1 MAEVEIR
8 GGGDLD
14 GAVLRNAATEATLQE
29 LVRVLNKGG
38 KSDSG
43 NKAQDLFNKSIRNN
57 VVVTNRSTNNLGV
70 FNNTLSSLKK
80 STNALGQQFER
91 LGNIALG
98 GIFSGIATAGRALV
112 GFFTNSVDSFRR
124 TSDVGASFNNDLVE
138 LRRTAAASAMPLEM
152 FAESVAKNS
161 RILAA
166 FGGSVTQGAQ
176 RFATLTRELRTGDI
190 GTRFMGMGMTMSD
203 LNDYMAEYLDLEMKA
218 GRMEGKSDADLLQGT
233 QNYIMELDKLSKITG
248 LSRKEQASALRTAM
262 TDGRLIQLQSRLS
275 DEGLERFRSAVTL
288 MQTNMDPQ
296 AMGTIIN
303 AMSGVID
310 PADSFGRMMAAQIP
324 GFQSFNRAMGQGRL
338 STEEIAKGAEDQ
350 IAAIDRQLA
359 GMSDQ
364 QIARNADLTR
374 MRQYQQSLRAL
385 ARANTADARA
395 EQLRRA
401 RITEGLTSFSQA
413 IEKIKGDVLLAFIDS
428 GVFKKVEEA
437 LAKIAQI
444 FDQNKAAIGNAIV
457 NFANSILGFLQ
468 NVQSKGLGEALKDVF
483 KNLFNAI
490 PFRAIGGFVLDL
502 AKDAMVNL
510 WGLIK
515 ENAGRAIS
523 AALGI
528 IIAAKLGILAGPFTV
543 LAAALAGIFG
553 VDVVAGWLEKGW
565 KAIKNLGTS
574 IANLFSWNTVSQFFT
589 NAWNTISGIP
599 TKILEF
605 FNVDSVGQLFGNA
618 WNTIS
623 GIPTKIRELFSL
635 ENLNLPKIS
644 DLFNSLVSTVR
655 GFFNFDFQL
664 PNIRDFLPTWL
675 GGTGRARTEIADVQ
689 QNRAEPNTTSRDQ
702 SRTVD
707 NADAR
712 VREYRARL
720 ANARL
725 TNIPDTTTTGDDLTL
740 DYLKY
745 PETGRPPPGAT
756 SLAMPQAPETSN
768 RINTEELST
777 QVASTNRELIAAL
790 NVLKEHL
797 DKLST
802 GNSETAASLTNIV
815 SPLASTLGTVTNT
828 MIEEQRKLNTMI
840 AELRPV
846 FEATRDSTKN
856 VADNV
861 GGRNSP
867 L

>member
-623 GIPTKIRELFSL
+623 GIPNRIRELFSL
-635 ENLNLPKIS
+635 ENLNLPKMS
-644 DLFNSLVSTVR
+644 DLFNGLINTVR

-664 PNIRDFLPTWL
+664 PNIRDFLPSWL
-675 GGTGRARTEIADVQ
+675 GGTGRHIAATQLTPRPEQLTPRPD
-689 QNRAEPNTTSRDQ
+689 TTSETLTR
-702 SRTVD
+702 
-707 NADAR
+707 
-712 VREYRARL
+712 
-720 ANARL
+720 ANARMSAV
-725 TNIPDTTTTGDDLTL
+725 PDTTNTGHELDL
-740 DYLKY
+740 DYVRY
-745 PETGRPPPGAT
+745 PETGRPLPTLPQEQIARFRSPENTTRNFNIDTLATELTSITRDIRSGLEMLAEQLNNLNTNNTSNLERLQTLSNTT
-756 SLAMPQAPETSN
+756 SL
-768 RINTEELST
+768 RIT
-777 QVASTNRELIAAL
+777 
-790 NVLKEHL
+790 
-797 DKLST
+797 
-802 GNSETAASLTNIV
+802 TA
-815 SPLASTLGTVTNT
+815 TNT
-828 MIEEQRKLNTMI
+828 MLDEQKTLNTLI

-846 FEATRDSTKN
+846 FEATRDHTKN
-856 VADNV
+856 VADSV
-861 GGRNSP
+861 SGRSSP